1 MSVDPNN
8 NVIFE
13 KSIILSNTEGDSQT
27 NNGSRGQLRFN
38 QKTLK
43 FEGYHSNVGADIFG
57 NIWRPLTQDV
67 ASSSNLGIIRVGSN
81 LTINPTTGLLSSIAS
96 GVSRIHQLVITVS
109 PIPGAGDYQTINEAI
124 SNAIGTPGGGYID
137 GSLTSNLG
145 SAPSTT
151 YPFVIQLGPGQYSE
165 PLNHILLPDY
175 VSLRGEDN
183 YNSVITQ
190 NAGSNSNV
198 AAGSMIQIGQNC
210 EIRNLVINLDDSLNS
225 LYSNAIYSLNKSNIS
240 INECIFSSNSTTQTE
255 LSYIYM
261 DGGINNTITNSKF
274 LNTNITNSNC
284 FFTGL
289 LIKNTIPRII
299 NNIID
304 IPILLGNANRGI
316 VFNNCTGTESI
327 VDKVYVE
334 NLTLAMN
341 YLNTASIPSKYIG
354 LELENTS
361 IIIKNSEIELSTIYE
376 NYGVY
381 AFSNNN
387 INSNSSNIISFISS
401 TDGTINNTIFS
412 SNITAV
418 NFITLGFQRGQY
430 ISVYGSSYN
439 DGVYRISSVNSADI
453 ITLDTG
459 FNVINEDSNVNN
471 NIKLNI
477 LYTIDIQ
484 NSKINGTTN
493 SLYNIQNP
501 GYFNNGYLFNINNT
515 ILQGGPI
522 LIDPSYIFYTN
533 YKTLTVGKVNCDFNS
548 LGSALVSITDNNI
561 NTRYLIKVESGIYE
575 ELSISTI
582 QCKPFVNIEG
592 NGPDNT
598 ILQFHSADDTSTDTL
613 TIPTASTTCL
623 LLASNMTIANLRINN
638 SSTLYTSNTTTTT
651 VLYNPNPISN
661 LILENI
667 WINSECASGHNYG
680 MYLNTTSNITIRNAN
695 IIVKSDNIAG
705 ANYNVGIY
713 SSNGSGSANNF
724 YNVSSTVES
733 YNSTRNYSMW
743 LADSDVNI
751 YNPLFIAY
759 NGGIENFGIKSEKT
773 NTNQSLCQIY
783 NGQIRGNGGID
794 YSISADNYYTFICNG
809 VQLLGGTNTSATSS
823 LIFCNG
829 CYTFD
834 NTTDKFNSH
843 SLNIRGENEQAL
855 GTLTIGDTAGKLGS
869 TGTDNVLIG
878 VGAGTNVTSGSNN
891 TILGSTAGNELTS
904 ADRNTLIGMCA
915 GQHITIGER
924 NTITGAYAGQSL
936 IEGSDNVIT
945 GSGAGMLLTTGNLN
959 TFIGKSSA
967 SSLISGN
974 ENTFIGCD
982 SGTNSTTSNTNTF
995 VGTSSGNNN
1004 QTGSNNT
1011 YLGHGSGFANN
1022 SGSNNVLIGSNSGF
1036 NNNSSNIVAVGN
1048 NAGCNNISS
1057 INNTYIGHYSGY
1069 YNTAGDCNTFVGK
1082 NSGYGTYGISGASG
1096 VANTAIGNE
1105 AGFSISSGS
1114 RNTLIGSTSSDGTQ
1128 DAAGWSLTTGQDNV
1142 QIGVNAGSS
1151 ANVAINNVIIG
1162 SSVGT
1167 SVVGASNNVLIGK
1180 DTGKGLIN
1188 NGSSVIIGSGAGD
1201 VNTAG
1206 NAIMIGYKAGSG
1218 YTGAEGFA
1226 IGYNAGANITGV
1238 FNTFI
1243 GYNSGGLPKV
1253 TTTGPYNLAIGP
1265 YTGYNLSSGARN
1277 TIIGSGDSSGSAGRQ
1292 LNTGSDNTLL
1302 GFKAGNALQSGNSN
1316 TLIGSNAAPN
1326 LTSGAENLVLGY
1338 SSAFNLNSGSYNVI
1352 LGPEA
1357 GYNLNTGAANIYAG
1371 YQAGYN
1377 NVSGGDN
1384 INIGVQSGFQST
1396 NNNFNI
1402 HMGYQA
1408 GYKSQA
1414 NNNLFLG
1421 YKSGINNTL
1430 GTKNIFI
1437 GSETG
1442 SGINGNTRQT
1452 GDNNI
1457 FMGTTSG
1464 NANDSGYRNI
1474 FMGYQAGKNS
1484 IDGSK
1489 NIFIGEN
1496 TGSTSSTSH
1505 NIFIGTSSSNT
1516 AGVGYLATGTG
1527 DHNVFVG
1534 HDVGIANTV
1543 GKDNIFMG
1551 DKAGR
1556 ANTTGDQNI
1565 YIGTSAGQNAN
1576 DNNANYN
1583 IAIGASAGIYNQ
1595 SGYENILIGK
1605 NVGGY
1610 SNVPSTDF
1618 NKNIIIGSEAGQNI
1632 QQDNQIFIGTDAGK
1646 NNTTGNQNIFIG
1658 LEAGASNIDSNDN
1671 VIIGSNAGISMYGTG
1686 GVGANTIIG
1695 SQAGKDLTTGI
1706 NNIYMGSGA
1715 GASAVTSINN
1725 VVLGANAMSSGDS
1738 SNLIIIGYQAG
1749 QNNSADGNLFIGSE
1763 AGQNNT
1769 VGEHNL
1775 AIGFQA
1781 LKNNASGSDN
1791 ICIGELAGKKNNV
1804 DNNIFIGSGSG
1815 TNNIFGFANIG
1826 IGKSTLNNNNA
1837 GNNNIA
1843 IGYEALTKQDLDSYY
1858 NIAIGYRT
1866 LYNNRSSFYRYQ
1878 GGNVN
1883 IAIGVEALFNN
1894 LSGDQNIAIG
1904 AESMYENEVG
1914 YSNLA
1919 IGNGSLR
1926 SLTGYG
1932 YSGGAAFNT
1941 SIGIGSAGNLKRGVS
1956 NIYIGYN
1963 SGREA
1968 IDCSFNLCIGVGSG
1982 HNNQIGSKN
1991 INIGEVAGYF
2001 VTTDENTH
2009 IGYRAGCGYT
2019 YGNHNLYIGNAAGN
2033 GTINDFV
2040 TQTQNN
2046 NIGIGNESLYR
2057 ITTADDNLALGANS
2071 LHSLTTGSKN
2081 IAIGL
2086 DALSSLT
2093 TAGFNIAIG
2102 LNAGYSNITGEK
2114 NNFIG
2119 YKTGFNSL
2127 NNNSTYL
2134 GNLVGQNN
2142 NGANNFFM
2150 GYETI
2155 DNAGSGILTTFTN
2168 KFAIYQSATSGITA
2182 NTSVNCN
2189 ILLGGDFSTGTV
2201 GIGTLEPDSFVS
2213 GSMGSYTSTKLVVVG
2228 KVLANSYTTF
2238 TGSHKI
2244 NLSPTI
2250 SPDTLIEGMCMSS
2263 TGVTQFQDIN
2273 NTVVTAKLSITTNDK
2288 TIYGVY
2294 CGSETITTND
2304 TVNDSVSNSNISTT
2318 VYYVNSLGEGGI
2330 LVSNY
2335 SGEVQNGDYIT
2346 TCPIAGYGALQ
2357 ADDIMHSYTVAKCT
2371 QTIDWSSVAE
2381 NITLDGVKYKSL
2393 MTTCTYHCG

>member
-1 MSVDPNN
+1 MSVDPKNI
-8 NVIFE
+8 VIFE
-13 KSIILSNTEGDSQT
+13 KSIVLSAKEGTAQT
-27 NNGSRGQLRFN
+27 DNGSQGQLRFN
-38 QKTLK
+38 NTTLK
-43 FEGYHSNVGADIFG
+43 FEGYHSNAGADIFG

-96 GVSRIHQLVITVS
+96 GVSRIYQLVITVS
-109 PIPGAGDYQTINEAI
+109 PIPGAGDYQTINDAI

-145 SAPSTT
+145 SPPSPI

-165 PLNHILLPDY
+165 TLNNILLPDY

-198 AAGSMIQIGQNC
+198 AAGSMIEIGQNC
-210 EIRNLVINLDDSLNS
+210 EIRNLVITLAANNNS
-225 LYSNAIYSLNKSNIS
+225 VHETAIYSLNKSNVS
-240 INECIFSSNSTTQTE
+240 INECIFNSSTTNTSL

-261 DGGINNTITNSKF
+261 IGGNNNTITNNKF
-274 LNTNITNSNC
+274 LTTNITNASAH
-284 FFTGL
+284 FYGL
-289 LIKNTIPRII
+289 YIENTIPRII

-304 IPILLGNANRGI
+304 IPTSLANLNYGI
-316 VFNNCTGTESI
+316 YLNNCNGLESV
-327 VDKVYVE
+327 VDKVYIE
-334 NLTLAMN
+334 NLTNTIN
-341 YLNTASIPSKYIG
+341 YLNTTTGSYNFGIYS
-354 LELENTS
+354 ENSS
-361 IIIKNSEIELSTIYE
+361 IIIKNSEIEVANDPTITT
-376 NYGVY
+376 NYGIS
-381 AFSNNN
+381 FESSN
-387 INSNSSNIISFISS
+387 ISTETTSSNIISFISNTTGS
-401 TDGTINNTIFS
+401 INNTINS
-412 SNITAV
+412 SDISQV
-418 NFITLGFQRGQY
+418 NFITLKYQRGQY
-430 ISVYGSSYN
+430 VSVSDSTNN
-439 DGVYRISSVNSADI
+439 DGVYRIDSVNSDT

-459 FNVINEDSNVNN
+459 FNVINEAATLSNT
-471 NIKLNI
+471 ITLKA
-477 LYTIDIQ
+477 LYTIDIEH
-484 NSKINGTTN
+484 SKINASTNTIKNWVGTD
-493 SLYNIQNP
+493 
-501 GYFNNGYLFNINNT
+501 NNHIFNINNS
-515 ILQGGPI
+515 ILQGGPLSI
-522 LIDPSYIFYTN
+522 KPSYLFTTN

-548 LGSALVSITDNNI
+548 LGSALFSITDSNI

-575 ELSISTI
+575 ESSGIE
-582 QCKPFVNIEG
+582 CKEYVNIEG
-592 NGPDNT
+592 NSPDNT
-598 ILQFHSADDTSTDTL
+598 ILQFYSADDTNDA
-613 TIPTASTTCL
+613 PTSGTSGTSCL

-638 SSTLYTSNTTTTT
+638 NSTLYTAGLTTTT
-651 VLYNPNPISN
+651 VLYNPNSISN
-661 LILENI
+661 VIFENI
-667 WINSECASGHNYG
+667 CINSECASVYNYG
-680 MYLNTTSNITIRNAN
+680 MYLDNTSNITIRNAN
-695 IIVKSDNIAG
+695 IIVKSNIAG
-705 ANYNVGIY
+705 AEYNIGIY
-713 SSNGSGSANNF
+713 SSNCSGSENNF
-724 YNVSSTVES
+724 YNVSSTIN
-733 YNSTRNYSMW
+733 NSLSNYNYSIW
-743 LADSDVNI
+743 LSDSDVNI

-759 NGGIENFGIKSEKT
+759 NGGIDNFGIKSEKT

-794 YSISADNYYTFICNG
+794 YSISADDYYTFICNG
-809 VQLLGGTNTSATSS
+809 VQLLGGTYTSASSS

-829 CYTFD
+829 CYTFND
-834 NTTDKFNSH
+834 TTTTDKLNAQ

-869 TGTDNVLIG
+869 NGSDNVLIG
-878 VGAGTNVTSGSNN
+878 VGAGTNITSGSNN

-904 ADRNTLIGMCA
+904 AERNTLIGMCA

-982 SGTNSTTSNTNTF
+982 SGTNSTTANTNTF

-1069 YNTAGDCNTFVGK
+1069 YNTTGDCNTFVGK

-1114 RNTLIGSTSSDGTQ
+1114 RNTLIGSTSSDGTN

-1142 QIGVNAGSS
+1142 QIGVKSGSLATS
-1151 ANVAINNVIIG
+1151 AINNVIIG

-1167 SVVGASNNVLIGK
+1167 SIVGAGNNVLIGK

-1218 YTGAEGFA
+1218 YTGSEGFA
-1226 IGYNAGANITGV
+1226 IGYNAGANITGD

-1243 GYNSGGLPKV
+1243 GYNSGGLPKI

-1265 YTGYNLSSGARN
+1265 YTGFNLSSGARN

-1302 GFKAGNALQSGNSN
+1302 GFKAGNALQAGNSN

-1338 SSAFNLNSGSYNVI
+1338 SSAFNLNSGSYNVV

-1377 NVSGGDN
+1377 NISGGDN

-1414 NNNLFLG
+1414 SNNLFLG
-1421 YKSGINNTL
+1421 YQSGVNNTL
-1430 GTKNIFI
+1430 GTNNIFI

-1442 SGINGNTRQT
+1442 AGINGNTRQT

-1457 FMGTTSG
+1457 FMGTTAG
-1464 NANDSGYRNI
+1464 NANDNGYRNI

-1505 NIFIGTSSSNT
+1505 NIFIGTSSDD
-1516 AGVGYLATGTG
+1516 AKGVGYLATGTG

-1556 ANTTGDQNI
+1556 SNTTGDQNI

-1610 SNVPSTDF
+1610 SNAPSTDF
-1618 NKNIIIGSEAGQNI
+1618 KKNIIIGSEAGQNI

-1715 GASAVTSINN
+1715 GASAVTSVNN
-1725 VVLGANAMSSGDS
+1725 VVLGSNAMSSGDS

-1791 ICIGELAGKKNNV
+1791 ICIGELAGQKNTTNNNV
-1804 DNNIFIGSGSG
+1804 YVGSGAG
-1815 TNNIFGFANIG
+1815 TNNTTGVANIA
-1826 IGKSTLNNNNA
+1826 IGKSALNKNN
-1837 GNNNIA
+1837 GDKNIA
-1843 IGYEALTKQDLDSYY
+1843 IGYESLTKQDLDSYY
-1858 NIAIGYRT
+1858 NIAIGYQT

-1878 GGNVN
+1878 GGNAN

-1894 LSGDQNIAIG
+1894 LSGDGNIAIG
-1904 AESMYENEVG
+1904 YRTLYQNLTGAQ
-1914 YSNLA
+1914 NLA
-1919 IGNGSLR
+1919 IGSNALLSLNGYQNQFNMAIGENAGRNLQ
-1926 SLTGYG
+1926 
-1932 YSGGAAFNT
+1932 SGG
-1941 SIGIGSAGNLKRGVS
+1941 S

-1963 SGREA
+1963 SGLYA
-1968 IDCSFNLCIGVGSG
+1968 INCIENICIGIDAA
-1982 HNNQIGSKN
+1982 HNNQIGSFN
-1991 INIGEVAGYF
+1991 VNIGRSAGYF
-2001 VTTDENTH
+2001 NTTGENVS
-2009 IGYRAGCGYT
+2009 IGAFAGFGFK
-2019 YGNHNLYIGNAAGN
+2019 YGNYNVYIGPYAGQGRDGN
-2033 GTINDFV
+2033 LIPNND
-2040 TQTQNN
+2040 TQNN
-2046 NIGIGNESLYR
+2046 NIGIGLQALYN
-2057 ITTADDNLALGANS
+2057 ITTADTNLALGSKS
-2071 LHSLTTGSKN
+2071 LFSLTTGN
-2081 IAIGL
+2081 N
-2086 DALSSLT
+2086 
-2093 TAGFNIAIG
+2093 NIAIG

-2127 NNNSTYL
+2127 TNNSTYL

-2304 TVNDSVSNSNISTT
+2304 TVSNSNISTT

-2335 SGEVQNGDYIT
+2335 TGEVQNGDYIT

-2393 MTTCTYHCG
+2393 LVACTYHCG

>member
-1 MSVDPNN
+1 MSADLQNT
-8 NVIFE
+8 VIFE
-13 KSIILSNTEGDSQT
+13 KSIVLSNSEGNSQT
-27 NNGSRGQLRFN
+27 STGSRGQLRFN

-43 FEGYHSNVGADIFG
+43 FEGYHSNAGADIFG

-81 LTINPTTGLLSSIAS
+81 LTINPTTGILSSIAS
-96 GVSRIHQLVITVS
+96 GVSRIYQLVITVS
-109 PIPGAGDYQTINEAI
+109 PIPGAGDYQSINEAI
-124 SNAIGTPGGGYID
+124 SNAIGTPAGGYVD

-145 SAPSTT
+145 GSPSPPSPT

-165 PLNHILLPDY
+165 PLNNIVLPDY

-198 AAGSMIQIGQNC
+198 AAGSMIQVGQNC

-225 LYSNAIYSLNKSNIS
+225 LYSNAIYSLNKSNVS
-240 INECIFSSNSTTQTE
+240 INECIFSSNSTTQIQ

-274 LNTNITNSNC
+274 LNTNIINSNC

-289 LIKNTIPRII
+289 SIKNTIPRII

-304 IPILLGNANRGI
+304 IPILLGIANRGI

-439 DGVYRISSVNSADI
+439 DGVYRISSVNSADV
-453 ITLDTG
+453 ITLDIG

-548 LGSALVSITDNNI
+548 LGAALFSITDSNI

-582 QCKPFVNIEG
+582 QCKEYVNIEG

-598 ILQFHSADDTSTDTL
+598 ILQFYSADDTSTDTL
-613 TIPTASTTCL
+613 TIPSSSTTCL

-651 VLYNPNPISN
+651 VLYNTNPISN
-661 LILENI
+661 VILENI

-680 MYLNTTSNITIRNAN
+680 MYLDTTSNITIRNAN
-695 IIVKSDNIAG
+695 IIVKSNNVAG

-713 SSNGSGSANNF
+713 SSNCSGSENNF

-743 LADSDVNI
+743 LSDSDVNI

-773 NTNQSLCQIY
+773 NINQSLCQIY

-834 NTTDKFNSH
+834 NTTDKLNAQ
-843 SLNIRGENEQAL
+843 SLDIRGLNTQTTHS
-855 GTLTIGDTAGKLGS
+855 TLTIGDTAGNINA

-878 VGAGTNVTSGSNN
+878 VGAGSNISTASFNTFVGYNSGHNITSGESNTLFGSHVGESITTGFGN
-891 TILGSTAGNELTS
+891 TISGAKSGQLITNGSENVINGFYAGTSLTSGNANILIGAAAGN
-904 ADRNTLIGMCA
+904 A
-915 GQHITIGER
+915 
-924 NTITGAYAGQSL
+924 
-936 IEGSDNVIT
+936 
-945 GSGAGMLLTTGNLN
+945 LN
-959 TFIGKSSA
+959 TATNNIFIGYA
-967 SSLISGN
+967 SGYS
-974 ENTFIGCD
+974 
-982 SGTNSTTSNTNTF
+982 STTANTNTF
-995 VGTSSGNNN
+995 VGSYTAIQNQTGNDNTYLGY
-1004 QTGSNNT
+1004 QTGSNNI
-1011 YLGHGSGFANN
+1011 N
-1022 SGSNNVLIGSNSGF
+1022 GSNNVLIGENAGYTNLSNNIVALGTNAGF
-1036 NNNSSNIVAVGN
+1036 NNT
-1048 NAGCNNISS
+1048 SS
-1057 INNTYIGHYSGY
+1057 INNTYLGDNSGY
-1069 YNTAGDCNTFVGK
+1069 NNTTGDCNTFVGK
-1082 NSGYGTYGISGASG
+1082 SSGYGTYGISGASG

-1105 AGFSISSGS
+1105 AGFSISTGS

-1128 DAAGWSLTTGQDNV
+1128 DSAGWSLTTGQDNV
-1142 QIGVNAGSS
+1142 QLGVNAGASASS
-1151 ANVAINNVIIG
+1151 AINNVMIG

-1167 SVVGASNNVLIGK
+1167 AVVGSSNNVLIGK
-1180 DTGKGLIN
+1180 GTGNGLTSS
-1188 NGSSVIIGSGAGD
+1188 GSSVIIGSGAGD
-1201 VNTAG
+1201 VNAAG

-1218 YTGAEGFA
+1218 STGAEGFS
-1226 IGYNAGANITGV
+1226 IGYNAGANVTGD

-1253 TTTGPYNLAIGP
+1253 TTTGAYNLAIGP
-1265 YTGYNLSSGARN
+1265 YTGFNLSSGARN
-1277 TIIGSGDSSGSAGRQ
+1277 TIVGAGDSSGSAGRQ
-1292 LNTGSDNTLL
+1292 ISTGSDNTLL
-1302 GFKAGNALQSGNSN
+1302 GFKAGNAIQTGGSN

-1326 LTSGAENLVLGY
+1326 LTSGVENLVLGY

-1414 NNNLFLG
+1414 SNNLFLG
-1421 YKSGINNTL
+1421 YQSGINNTL
-1430 GTKNIFI
+1430 GTNNIFI

-1442 SGINGNTRQT
+1442 AGINGNLRQT

-1464 NANDSGYRNI
+1464 NSNDNGYRNI

-1505 NIFIGTSSSNT
+1505 NIFIGTSSDD
-1516 AGVGYLATGTG
+1516 AKGVGYLATGTG

-1576 DNNANYN
+1576 NNNANYN

-1632 QQDNQIFIGTDAGK
+1632 QQDNQIFIGTNSGQ
-1646 NNTTGNQNIFIG
+1646 NNTIGNQNIFIG

-1695 SQAGKDLTTGI
+1695 SQAGKDLTTGT

-1715 GASAVTSINN
+1715 GASAVTSSNN
-1725 VVLGANAMSSGDS
+1725 VVLGANAMSLGDS
-1738 SNLIIIGYQAG
+1738 SNVIVIGYQAG
-1749 QNNSADGNLFIGSE
+1749 QNNSADGNLFIGTRS
-1763 AGQNNT
+1763 GQNNT
-1769 VGEHNL
+1769 VGENNL

-1781 LKNNASGSDN
+1781 LQNNASGSDN
-1791 ICIGELAGKKNNV
+1791 ICIGELAGQKTTNNNNV
-1804 DNNIFIGSGSG
+1804 YIGSGAG
-1815 TNNIFGFANIG
+1815 TNNINGQ
-1826 IGKSTLNNNNA
+1826 T
-1837 GNNNIA
+1837 NIA
-1843 IGYEALTKQDLDSYY
+1843 IGKSALNKHNSNDNLAIGFEALYNLIDGETNISIGSQALYNLKSSSI
-1858 NIAIGYRT
+1858 NIAIGPGA
-1866 LYNNRSSFYRYQ
+1866 LYSLGLGGKYYFYDGYFNVVI
-1878 GGNVN
+1878 GGN
-1883 IAIGVEALFNN
+1883 AGYN
-1894 LSGDQNIAIG
+1894 LLHGDN
-1904 AESMYENEVG
+1904 
-1914 YSNLA
+1914 
-1919 IGNGSLR
+1919 
-1926 SLTGYG
+1926 
-1932 YSGGAAFNT
+1932 
-1941 SIGIGSAGNLKRGVS
+1941 

-1963 SGREA
+1963 SGKEA
-1968 IDCSFNLCIGVGSG
+1968 IYCLYNLCIGVGSG
-1982 HNNQIGSKN
+1982 FQNKYGNNN
-1991 INIGEVAGYF
+1991 INIGVSAGYF
-2001 VTTDENTH
+2001 VTTNENIA
-2009 IGYRAGCGYT
+2009 IGYKAGCGYT
-2019 YGNHNLYIGNAAGN
+2019 YGNHNLYIGNKAGQ
-2033 GTINDFV
+2033 GIFNDPPV
-2040 TQTQNN
+2040 TNTQNN
-2046 NIGIGNESLYR
+2046 NIGIGNESLYNIR
-2057 ITTADDNLALGANS
+2057 DADENLALGANS
-2071 LHSLTTGSKN
+2071 LHSLTTGNKN

-2086 DALSSLT
+2086 DALTSLT

-2127 NNNSTYL
+2127 TNNNTYF

-2168 KFAIYQSATSGITA
+2168 KFAIYQSSTSGITA

-2244 NLSPTI
+2244 NLSPTT
-2250 SPDTLIEGMCMSS
+2250 SPDILIEGMCMSS
-2263 TGVTQFQDIN
+2263 TGITQFQDIN
-2273 NTVVTAKLSITTNDK
+2273 NTVVTVKLSITTNDK

-2294 CGSETITTND
+2294 CGSETINTND
-2304 TVNDSVSNSNISTT
+2304 TVSNSNVSTT

-2346 TCPIAGYGALQ
+2346 TCPIAGYGSLQ

-2371 QTIDWSSVAE
+2371 QIIDWSSVAE
-2381 NITLDGVKYKSL
+2381 NITLDGVSYKSL
-2393 MTTCTYHCG
+2393 LVACTYHCG